1 MWTTFEQGGV
11 TFLVFQHLGKFGML
25 PYACFLCNVF
35 HSIFLVN
42 WTEAMLEFVV
52 EKHKEGVEVV
62 DPKRNFTVFISPEIN

>member
-42 WTEAMLEFVV
+42 WTEAILEFVV
-52 EKHKEGVEVV
+52 EKHKGRGGGGR
-62 DPKRNFTVFISPEIN
+62 PKT